1 MPTTELPITEADVN
15 VVTEASVELAKEK
28 FADLLRYLTQLE
40 DEVSIAKF
48 DLESEHEFAQ
58 ALLFAIKDVL
68 TTLES
73 ARSNLEPTLIAGFLW
88 ARVRAKVERA
98 IQEGSI
104 SPSYRERLSRL
115 TEEIAQT
122 VNTEFSEPASSEAT
136 K

>member
-28 FADLLRYLTQLE
+28 FADLLKYLTQLE

-58 ALLFAIKDVL
+58 AVLFAIKDVL

-73 ARSNLEPTLIAGFLW
+73 ARSHLEPTLIAGFLW